1 MVGIN
6 IRSGV
11 DLKTVVILV
20 GVLEEAVHRIKD
32 FVREEEEPLPEI
44 KETFLAS
51 IDIVRVADRVKKSHA
66 HEPRHSAVIKAFLAS
81 EYDVEP
87 PP

>member
-20 GVLEEAVHRIKD
+20 GILEEAVHRIKD

-66 HEPRHSAVIKAFLAS
+66 HEPRYSAVIKAFLAS

>member
-20 GVLEEAVHRIKD
+20 CVLEEAVHRIKD

>member
-66 HEPRHSAVIKAFLAS
+66 HEPCPSAVIKAFIAS